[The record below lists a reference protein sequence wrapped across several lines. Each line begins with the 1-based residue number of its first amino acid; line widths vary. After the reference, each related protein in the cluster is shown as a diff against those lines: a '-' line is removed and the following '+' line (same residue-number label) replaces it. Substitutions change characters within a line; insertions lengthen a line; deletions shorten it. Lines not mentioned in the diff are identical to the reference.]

1 MPSARNGTRALH
13 WESAGQGPAVLLVMG
28 LGMTLGAW
36 WRTVPVLA
44 RSFRVLTFDNRGVG
58 RSDGSPLPYTI
69 AAMAGDAVAV
79 LDAAGEERAHVYG
92 ISLGGMVAQEVALR
106 HADRVRALVLGA
118 TTPGGLGAPSRPE
131 GLAFMAGAVA
141 MPHEEALRSS
151 VPLVYAEPT
160 RRSHRRRIAEDL
172 ARRTHDRPGIVAYSQ
187 QLAAAAGHATLDRL
201 DRIAAP
207 TLVIHG
213 EQDGIVPPENARLI
227 ADAIPGAELELRR
240 AAGHLYPTDD
250 PRMDRRVRRF
260 LLRHTPERGGP
271 RAAAARLG
279 ARVDSLRRRM
289 N

>member
-1 MPSARNGTRALH
+1 
-13 WESAGQGPAVLLVMG
+13 
-28 LGMTLGAW
+28 
-36 WRTVPVLA
+36 
-44 RSFRVLTFDNRGVG
+44 
-58 RSDGSPLPYTI
+58 
-69 AAMAGDAVAV
+69 MAGDAVAV

-118 TTPGGLGAPSRPE
+118 TTPGGLRRPVAPRGPRLHGGRGRHAATRRRSGPRS
-131 GLAFMAGAVA
+131 
-141 MPHEEALRSS
+141 RSS
-151 VPLVYAEPT
+151 TRSPRAAGTGGGSPRT
-160 RRSHRRRIAEDL
+160 SPGGRRS
-172 ARRTHDRPGIVAYSQ
+172 RPGIVAYSQ
-187 QLAAAAGHATLDRL
+187 QLAAAAGHTTLDRL